1 MLAKSRRQHKLSSTS
16 QQNVEDDSIAIHC
29 ARHHAEK
36 PYITMSKTANIP
48 QQTSPYYTREK
59 FVLIALLALF
69 KWRFQ
74 NSIAALYVAFN
85 YFFAVFKVL
94 IVCCYHDSIVNK
106 DEYII

>member
-1 MLAKSRRQHKLSSTS
+1 M
-16 QQNVEDDSIAIHC
+16 
-29 ARHHAEK
+29 
-36 PYITMSKTANIP
+36 
-48 QQTSPYYTREK
+48 K

-94 IVCCYHDSIVNK
+94 IVCCYHDSMMNK